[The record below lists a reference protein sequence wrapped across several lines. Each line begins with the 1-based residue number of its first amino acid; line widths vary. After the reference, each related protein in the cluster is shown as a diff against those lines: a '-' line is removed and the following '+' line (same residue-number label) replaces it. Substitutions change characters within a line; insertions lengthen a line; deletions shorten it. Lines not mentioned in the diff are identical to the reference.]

1 MRRKMDPRVKPA
13 GGRQGM
19 DQHHRTAFAMEIK
32 EFLLPTDTL
41 IKAHGTD
48 KTRLLQ
54 ELAAR
59 AAAALNLDAKLIS
72 MELLKRE
79 NLGSTGTGGGVAI
92 PHARLPDL
100 KQPFGT
106 LVRLKHAIDFDA
118 IDGKPVD
125 IVFLLLL
132 PAQPPGDALNALA
145 SVARRLRDPESVQRL
160 RHAANDA
167 ELYSAILMGPQK

>member
-1 MRRKMDPRVKPA
+1 MIL
-13 GGRQGM
+13 
-19 DQHHRTAFAMEIK
+19 HSSTSIAFAMEIK
-32 EFLLPTDTL
+32 EFLLPSDTL

-72 MELLKRE
+72 TELLKRE

-92 PHARLPDL
+92 PHARLREL

-145 SVARRLRDPESVQRL
+145 SVARRLRDPDSVQRL
-160 RHAANDA
+160 RQAANDA
-167 ELYSAILMGPQK
+167 ELYGAILIGPQK

>member
-1 MRRKMDPRVKPA
+1 
-13 GGRQGM
+13 M
-19 DQHHRTAFAMEIK
+19 DQNHGIAFAMEIK
-32 EFLLPTDTL
+32 EFLLPADTL

-72 MELLKRE
+72 VELLKRE

-100 KQPFGT
+100 KKPFGI
-106 LVRLKHAIDFDA
+106 LVRLRHPIDFEA

-125 IVFLLLL
+125 VIFLLLL
-132 PAQPPGDALNALA
+132 PAQSQGDSLNALA
-145 SVARRLRDPESVQRL
+145 SIARRL
-160 RHAANDA
+160 
-167 ELYSAILMGPQK
+167 

>member
-1 MRRKMDPRVKPA
+1 MDTRVKPA
-13 GGRQGM
+13 GDRQGM
-19 DQHHRTAFAMEIK
+19 DQHRTAFAMEIK
-32 EFLLPTDTL
+32 EFLLPADTL

-72 MELLKRE
+72 GELLKRE

-92 PHARLPDL
+92 PHARMADL

-106 LVRLKHAIDFDA
+106 LVRLRHTIDFDA
-118 IDGKPVD
+118 IDGKAVD
-125 IVFLLLL
+125 IAFLLLL
-132 PAQPPGDALNALA
+132 PPPPPVPAPNPLPPRPHTLTPPDSL
-145 SVARRLRDPESVQRL
+145 P
-160 RHAANDA
+160 
-167 ELYSAILMGPQK
+167 

>member
-1 MRRKMDPRVKPA
+1 
-13 GGRQGM
+13 
-19 DQHHRTAFAMEIK
+19 MEIK

-79 NLGSTGTGGGVAI
+79 NLGSTGTGDGVAI
-92 PHARLPDL
+92 PHARMTDL

-106 LVRLKHAIDFDA
+106 LVRLRYAIDFDA

-132 PAQPPGDALNALA
+132 PAQPPADPLNALA
-145 SVARRLRDPESVQRL
+145 GGARRLRDPDWVPRL
-160 RHAANDA
+160 PQPATTPA
-167 ELYSAILMGPQK
+167 LSTPLSIGPQK

>member
-1 MRRKMDPRVKPA
+1 
-13 GGRQGM
+13 
-19 DQHHRTAFAMEIK
+19 MEIK

-41 IKAHGTD
+41 IKAHGAD

-59 AAAALNLDAKLIS
+59 AASALKLDANLLSI
-72 MELLKRE
+72 ELLKRE

-145 SVARRLRDPESVQRL
+145 SVARTLRDPESVQRL
-160 RHAANDA
+160 RSAADA
-167 ELYSAILMGPQK
+167 SELHNAILLGAEK

>member
-1 MRRKMDPRVKPA
+1 
-13 GGRQGM
+13 M
-19 DQHHRTAFAMEIK
+19 DQNHGIAFAMEIK
-32 EFLLPTDTL
+32 EFLLPADTL

-59 AAAALNLDAKLIS
+59 AAAALDLDAKLIS
-72 MELLKRE
+72 VELLKRE
-79 NLGSTGTGGGVAI
+79 NLGSTGTGGGVAV
-92 PHARLPDL
+92 PHARLPEL

-145 SVARRLRDPESVQRL
+145 SVARRLRDQDSVQRL
-160 RHAANDA
+160 RQAVDDT
-167 ELYSAILMGPQK
+167 ELYNAILMGPRK